1 MIKHYLFWSLDSR
14 IIIVV
19 HKIRQEKKTKTK
31 SLKGHFRSFTQTP
44 LPSSKNKTK
53 KTIRRE
59 NSKKKSKKP
68 II

>member
-31 SLKGHFRSFTQTP
+31 SLKGHFRNFTQTP

-53 KTIRRE
+53 KQSGEKIPKT
-59 NSKKKSKKP
+59 NPKNQ
-68 II
+68 